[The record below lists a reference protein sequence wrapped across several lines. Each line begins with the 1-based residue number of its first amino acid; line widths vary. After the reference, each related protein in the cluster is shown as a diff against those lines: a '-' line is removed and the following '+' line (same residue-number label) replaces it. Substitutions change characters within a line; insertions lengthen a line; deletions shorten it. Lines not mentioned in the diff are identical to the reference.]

1 MKGQNMTLAQR
12 IEWAKELKA
21 REANAREAAEARAAR
36 IAQQREVAASVAAH
50 TYQGGSGDSLG
61 FLMHL
66 AGVQGASSN
75 AHR

>member
-12 IEWAKELKA
+12 IEWAKALKA
-21 REANAREAAEARAAR
+21 REANARAEAEARAAR

-66 AGVQGASSN
+66 AGVRGASSN